1 MNNLMLRFS
10 AADVSRLRTLVAG
23 VEKEM
28 ALVLSTRTPAEGQ
41 PRKTALEMTW
51 SSLVGMLDL
60 GPEPEMR
67 VCPECKHLYMA
78 GATLCGECWNH
89 LPALAT
95 KAKAA

>member
-23 VEKEM
+23 VEKKM
-28 ALVLSTRTPAEGQ
+28 ALVLSTLTTAEGQ

-51 SSLVGMLDL
+51 SNLVGMLDL

-67 VCPECKHLYMA
+67 VCPECKHPCML
-78 GATLCGECWNH
+78 GATRCGNCWSH

>member
-10 AADVSRLRTLVAG
+10 AADVSRLRALVGG
-23 VEKEM
+23 VEEEM
-28 ALVLSTRTPAEGQ
+28 ALVLGTLTTAEAQ

-51 SSLVGMLDL
+51 SNLVGMLDL

-67 VCPECKHLYMA
+67 VCLQCKHLCMV
-78 GATLCGECWNH
+78 GATRCVNCWSR

-95 KAKAA
+95 KARPA

>member
-28 ALVLSTRTPAEGQ
+28 ALVLSSLTTAEGQ
-41 PRKTALEMTW
+41 PQKTALEMTW
-51 SSLVGMLDL
+51 SNLVGMLDL

-67 VCPECKHLYMA
+67 VCPECKHLCMA
-78 GATLCGECWNH
+78 GATLCGNCWNH
-89 LPALAT
+89 LPAIAT
-95 KAKAA
+95 REKAA